1 MSKART
7 SSCAR
12 FRSGRDG
19 VLGLC
24 WQSLRLGRS
33 LRQRRPLSGARI
45 SKSDASDYPGLWGK
59 KGQRQ
64 SAFSGAACA
73 GQRVPGVGSAALWG
87 ACWRRRLELRP
98 GMGRG
103 SGVVLHLHWW
113 GMPGSVV
120 GWRKRLVPHRRLGG
134 REDLCRARLGVG
146 WACRLSGFACK
157 KLMPQ
162 RRLSTGR
169 KSLGNP
175 IGTGIVFLNSWR
187 TSYL

>member
-1 MSKART
+1 M
-7 SSCAR
+7 
-12 FRSGRDG
+12 
-19 VLGLC
+19 C

-146 WACRLSGFACK
+146 AAHAVAAAGRR
-157 KLMPQ
+157 Q
-162 RRLSTGR
+162 RRGRLPWLHTRRRRRLVLAMKRQTATRTIRQLLLSPRWSRSRG
-169 KSLGNP
+169 SSGVPL
-175 IGTGIVFLNSWR
+175 LAAA
-187 TSYL
+187 

>member
-146 WACRLSGFACK
+146 AAHAVAAAGRR
-157 KLMPQ
+157 Q
-162 RRLSTGR
+162 RRGR
-169 KSLGNP
+169 LPWLHTRRRRRLVLAMKRP
-175 IGTGIVFLNSWR
+175 VFCFS
-187 TSYL
+187 